1 MAGARGLRQ
10 VRPIAHRDL
19 VAQVKDLSDP
29 ATTVRIGAAI
39 S

>member
-1 MAGARGLRQ
+1 MAGARGLMQ
-10 VRPIAHRDL
+10 VRPVAHRDL

-29 ATTVRIGAAI
+29 AAYVRIGAAI